1 MDDKKAKK
9 IFEQYNRAS
18 DVVRCPSG
26 RARVRKILDSYA
38 RAAVN
43 LYGVIS
49 RDEFVTIFNK
59 QNSDQTSKEE
69 IYILLL
75 PLVLKEGWY
84 CFYKE
89 FIVHYAFFEDFDQVE
104 YLLQDQT
111 GKPRYVPEK
120 DEFLKYIDEDYVD
133 SDQLLQLR
141 RFMLDV
147 FGISGK
153 TFNAYQDIKDFIMF
167 SDGIKGL
174 GDILDMYHCIFNGK
188 EQLREFLDL
197 VMQAKNNLRIW
208 ENNGYTPEEMFELS
222 SKRNEPPEQVRV
234 VQAPII
240 GRNDLCPCGSG
251 KKYKKCCAMYED
263 ARTAQL
269 SEDEYR
275 LFREIWYGLLDF
287 VNARRNVVDAK
298 ILLKNPDDPENI
310 FPLREAL
317 WKEPELIDEYIRAT
331 ELSQETID
339 ILQLWRTKHKIGTF
353 FILKYLPDYVV
364 ALGPN
369 DQGEDRLY
377 GIKGLSKP
385 IAVVLQQ
392 KLPAVVETVLLPFK
406 GKIIYDSFLSPMSIG
421 FAEGARALLQQMYD
435 KAIKHGIIAEL

>member
-59 QNSDQTSKEE
+59 QNSDQTSKQE

-120 DEFLKYIDEDYVD
+120 DEFLKYIAEDYVD

-167 SDGIKGL
+167 GDGIKGL
-174 GDILDMYHCIFNGK
+174 GDILDRYDCIFNGE

-197 VMQAKNNLRIW
+197 MMQAKNNLRIW
-208 ENNGYTPEEMFELS
+208 ENNGYTPAEMNGLF
-222 SKRNEPPEQVRV
+222 SKRKESP
-234 VQAPII
+234 VQIRAVQELKI

-269 SEDEYR
+269 SEDEYK
-275 LFREIWYGLLDF
+275 LFREIWHGLLDF
-287 VNARRNVVDAK
+287 VNARRNVVNAK
-298 ILLKNPDDPENI
+298 IRQENPDDPENI

-421 FAEGARALLQQMYD
+421 FAEGARALLQEMYD
-435 KAIKHGIIAEL
+435 NAIKHGIITEL